1 MRKAWNLHENLL
13 ESTIEDIL
21 RSQAQSRIY
30 IFLLR
35 KRKARTQEI
44 IKGTRLHPSTVRES
58 LSKMY
63 DNKLIFREKLKNN
76 NIGKNP
82 YLYYPLPAIQLLKRY
97 AKQIEDRLNHI
108 ALLGAEKHTKNTSF
122 QHVRISIN
130 EEEGQI

>member
-21 RSQAQSRIY
+21 KSQAQSRIY
-30 IFLLR
+30 IYLLR

-97 AKQIEDRLNHI
+97 AKQI
-108 ALLGAEKHTKNTSF
+108 
-122 QHVRISIN
+122 
-130 EEEGQI
+130 

>member
-1 MRKAWNLHENLL
+1 MRKAWNFSDNLL
-13 ESTIEDIL
+13 ESTIQDIL

-35 KRKARTQEI
+35 KRKARTQDI

-58 LSKMY
+58 LSKMHE
-63 DNKLIFREKLKNN
+63 NKLVFREKLKNN

-82 YLYYPLPAIQLLKRY
+82 YLYFPLPAIQLLKRY
-97 AKQIEDRLNHI
+97 AKQIENRLNHI
-108 ALLGAEKHTKNTSF
+108 ALLGTEKHTKDISF

-130 EEEGQI
+130 EEEQK